1 MTSPIPSETE
11 PPRDAEYWARRA
23 SGLQLAAVPSGAI
36 NLNVEGRKALGPLQG
51 FGPLWQKTYRVRL
64 SGVTV
69 SPRRVIR
76 VWKERFPAFW
86 PSGHHFYGSLG
97 GLAPGEVV
105 LLNLSVAG
113 GMPLSTGVLV
123 LYADDESFTFATPQG
138 HMFAGWLTFSA
149 YEEDGC
155 TVAQVQAL
163 IRTNDPLYELA
174 FRLGAGKDEDTFWQ
188 HTLRSLAA
196 HFGIQ
201 GQVQTHFVC
210 IDPRM
215 QWSHAKNI
223 WHSAV
228 IRTTFYLPVLLL
240 RWPVR
245 KMRTFLRRKS
255 AERRG
260 TF

>member
-1 MTSPIPSETE
+1 MTSMIPPQTE
-11 PPRDAEYWARRA
+11 QPLDAEYWARRA

-36 NLNVEGRKALGPLQG
+36 NLNVEGRKAIGPLQG

-69 SPRRVIR
+69 APRRVIQ
-76 VWKERFPAFW
+76 VWKERFPKFW
-86 PSGHHFYGSLG
+86 PKGHRFYGSLG
-97 GLAPGEVV
+97 GMAPGEVA

-113 GMPLSTGVLV
+113 RMPLSTGVLV

-149 YEEDGC
+149 YEEEGC

-174 FRLGAGKDEDTFWQ
+174 FRLGAGKDEDAFWQ
-188 HTLRSLAA
+188 QTLRALAA

-215 QWSHAKNI
+215 QWARAKNI
-223 WHSAV
+223 WHNAA
-228 IRTTFYLPVLLL
+228 IRTTFYLPVVLL
-240 RWPVR
+240 RWSAR
-245 KMRTFLRRKS
+245 KLRAGWRRKP
-255 AERRG
+255 AARRD